1 MVNIECIFFFLTIR
15 TKWYEMDILL
25 QEYNS
30 EVRNFTEA
38 RHCCG
43 GLVVLK
49 CESTTGPHKGSLAHW
64 KGLLLISLAY
74 NKRRSRLD
82 LQICLTVFSVL

>member
-1 MVNIECIFFFLTIR
+1 
-15 TKWYEMDILL
+15 MDILL

-30 EVRNFTEA
+30 EARNFTEA
-38 RHCCG
+38 RHCCE

-64 KGLLLISLAY
+64 KGLLLISLEY

-82 LQICLTVFSVL
+82 LQSASLFSLSCRGFLSEQSRTIKGTHV

>member
-1 MVNIECIFFFLTIR
+1 
-15 TKWYEMDILL
+15 MDILL

-30 EVRNFTEA
+30 EARNFTEA

-64 KGLLLISLAY
+64 KEGFTADLLRVQEEEKQA
-74 NKRRSRLD
+74 RLTN
-82 LQICLTVFSVL
+82 LPHCFLCLVGIF

>member
-1 MVNIECIFFFLTIR
+1 
-15 TKWYEMDILL
+15 MDILL

-30 EVRNFTEA
+30 EARNFTEA

-64 KGLLLISLAY
+64 KGLLLIYLEY
-74 NKRRSRLD
+74 KKRRNRLD